1 MFVVVDDNNGT
12 LLRLLL
18 LFVFSSEW
26 VACVDDVAVTVFEL
40 VLFVFRVPVLV
51 RIVF

>member
-18 LFVFSSEW
+18 VFVFSSEW
-26 VACVDDVAVTVFEL
+26 VACVDNVAVVTVFEL
-40 VLFVFRVPVLV
+40 VLFVFRVPV